1 MNSMIFSRFW
11 ALLRTRQWPSQS
23 YTQPRTCTKI
33 TESGRSRCNY
43 NVIKTVGPSIS
54 EALIDI
60 SRMILQDHKYRRS
73 VSCLKPLIVS
83 SWMILHCQLS
93 QTIPILLAPSLIVGN
108 NNCTAF
114 GILNYWF
121 IIRDML
127 RLNRQRLLVQNSYE
141 YSLRDHGYK
150 GSQKLKSESTQIYV
164 QSSCEC
170 IALEWVQ
177 GGKIE
182 RIVRSTI
189 NGWLSSH

>member
-1 MNSMIFSRFW
+1 MSLKLLGR
-11 ALLRTRQWPSQS
+11 AL
-23 YTQPRTCTKI
+23 
-33 TESGRSRCNY
+33 
-43 NVIKTVGPSIS
+43 S

-93 QTIPILLAPSLIVGN
+93 QTIPIHLAPSLIVGN

-164 QSSCEC
+164 QSLCEC
-170 IALEWVQ
+170 IALE
-177 GGKIE
+177 
-182 RIVRSTI
+182 
-189 NGWLSSH
+189 